1 MNRLFQ
7 EYKKCKVVLVD
18 DLEELGI
25 EVNTT
30 IFDIPEEKQKYN
42 RAKTKREFQRMI
54 DEELD
59 RQKRG
64 ETTMAKTKGQENL
77 VSLADRTTEEQREIA
92 RKGGI
97 ASGKAKREKKMLK
110 DLLEEALSKG
120 TETNNE
126 YVNITKALIKEANKG
141 NVKAYEVIRDTLGQK
156 PKEVIEVSKTTDET
170 ILEVEKYLNSKKEF
184 DSK

>member
-1 MNRLFQ
+1 
-7 EYKKCKVVLVD
+7 
-18 DLEELGI
+18 
-25 EVNTT
+25 
-30 IFDIPEEKQKYN
+30 
-42 RAKTKREFQRMI
+42 
-54 DEELD
+54 
-59 RQKRG
+59 
-64 ETTMAKTKGQENL
+64 MAKSKGQENL

-170 ILEVEKYLNSKKEF
+170 ILEVEKYLNSKKEV
-184 DSK
+184 DSNE